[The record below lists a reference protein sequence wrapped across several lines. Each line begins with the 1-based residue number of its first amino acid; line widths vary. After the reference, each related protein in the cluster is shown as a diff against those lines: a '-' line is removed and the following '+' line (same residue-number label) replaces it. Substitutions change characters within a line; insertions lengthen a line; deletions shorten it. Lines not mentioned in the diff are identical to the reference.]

1 MVGASL
7 RHRGEELLGRT
18 GELERYVSS
27 GSTLGIP
34 LLHPWANRLARLG
47 YAAAGREVELDPASP
62 ALHFDANGLPIHGV
76 PGALL
81 AWTVVE
87 SGPARVRARLAW
99 DEPRLLAVFPFP
111 HRLEQE
117 VELHPGGL
125 RVRSELVAGAS
136 GPVPVS
142 FGYHPYLRL
151 PGIARD
157 EWRLELPPMR
167 RLVLDGRGI
176 PTGAEEPF
184 AGANGP
190 LGEQAFDDG
199 FAGLPPGASLAL
211 AGGGRQ
217 LAVVLGAGY
226 THAQVFAPP
235 GKDYV
240 ALEPMT
246 APTNALA
253 TGNALRVAEAGKT
266 FAVEFLIEV
275 ASL

>member
-18 GELERYVSS
+18 GELDRYVSS

-34 LLHPWANRLARLG
+34 LLHPWANRLAGLG
-47 YAAAGREVELDPASP
+47 YAAAGQEVELDPASP
-62 ALHFDANGLPIHGV
+62 VLHFDAKGLPIHGV

-87 SGPARVRARLAW
+87 QAPARVRARIAW

-111 HRLEQE
+111 HRLEQQ
-117 VELHPGGL
+117 VELLQGGL
-125 RVRSELVAGAS
+125 RVSTELVAGVE

-151 PGIARD
+151 PGIARE

-167 RLVLDGRGI
+167 RLVLDEHGI

-184 AGANGP
+184 PGADGP
-190 LGEQAFDDG
+190 LGGQAFDNG
-199 FAGLPPGASLAL
+199 FAGLPDGARLAI
-211 AGGGRQ
+211 AGGGRR
-217 LAVVLGAGY
+217 LAVALGDGY

-246 APTNALA
+246 APTNALV
-253 TGNALRVAEAGKT
+253 TGDALRVVAAGEAFAAE
-266 FAVEFLIEV
+266 FRIDV
-275 ASL
+275 ASA